1 MSTKET
7 TITTETAADGTE
19 MVSEIS
25 SVISETAA
33 DGTETVAEITTT
45 AGDEPGE
52 VEGHITLTE
61 TAPDGTETVTEITT
75 NADGSVIV
83 EEDKSLTEEVYEA
96 VFGEEGEDYETDE
109 AASPVEGSATGE
121 IEVIEVSSEFEAAGG
136 TLDPDAA
143 PADFGEAVDMSTP
156 VEPAFGIADPAYSA
170 TATTDSAAD
179 AATQATAEAAKAE
192 ELEQEA
198 HADAATEAQSD
209 ADEFIASGDYEAAA
223 QAREVAENEAW
234 EAGSDSMLSAYDSQ
248 DLANAAEKQDDAEYY
263 SAQEAMHAQQGDYEA
278 AREDASNAGYATS
291 DADSAAGGADHTGQ
305 SDKEVYEMDWAV
317 HEEKIADYQADNA
330 AAAAEDGNF
339 EQAEMYAASAADH
352 QASADN
358 FGDLGEHG
366 GVGAV
371 YDSSSEVASGGTYDS
386 SYDASAYDASAVAVD
401 TGFDAGM
408 DTAVDTSY
416 DAAGT
421 DDI

>member
-25 SVISETAA
+25 SVITETAA

-75 NADGSVIV
+75 NADGSVNV
-83 EEDKSLTEEVYEA
+83 EDDKSLAEEVYEA
-96 VFGEEGEDYETDE
+96 VFGEEAEDFEPDE
-109 AASPVEGSATGE
+109 AVSPIEASADGE
-121 IEVIEVSSEFEAAGG
+121 IEVIEVGSEFEAGGG
-136 TLDPDAA
+136 TLDPDTS

-156 VEPAFGIADPAYSA
+156 MEPAFGVADPTYSA
-170 TATTDSAAD
+170 TTTSDTAAD
-179 AATQATAEAAKAE
+179 AAAEAAKAE

-198 HADAATEAQSD
+198 HADAATEAQSA
-209 ADEFIASGDYEAAA
+209 ADEFIASGDYAAA
-223 QAREVAENEAW
+223 AEAREVAENESW

-248 DLANAAEKQDDAEYY
+248 NLANAAEKQDDAEFY

-317 HEEKIADYQADNA
+317 HEEKMAD
-330 AAAAEDGNF
+330 
-339 EQAEMYAASAADH
+339 
-352 QASADN
+352 
-358 FGDLGEHG
+358 
-366 GVGAV
+366 
-371 YDSSSEVASGGTYDS
+371 
-386 SYDASAYDASAVAVD
+386 
-401 TGFDAGM
+401 
-408 DTAVDTSY
+408 
-416 DAAGT
+416 
-421 DDI
+421 

>member
-7 TITTETAADGTE
+7 MITTETAADGTE

-109 AASPVEGSATGE
+109 AASPVEGSATGK

-179 AATQATAEAAKAE
+179 AAVAVGALPQRPAVRPSGPRDRRRGCVFRTAWRLPARRDLKAAPVRRWVRSKPP
-192 ELEQEA
+192 
-198 HADAATEAQSD
+198 AATIAERGRRGREPQPLPASQTIFCD
-209 ADEFIASGDYEAAA
+209 A
-223 QAREVAENEAW
+223 RN
-234 EAGSDSMLSAYDSQ
+234 SAIFVPPSP
-248 DLANAAEKQDDAEYY
+248 
-263 SAQEAMHAQQGDYEA
+263 
-278 AREDASNAGYATS
+278 
-291 DADSAAGGADHTGQ
+291 
-305 SDKEVYEMDWAV
+305 
-317 HEEKIADYQADNA
+317 
-330 AAAAEDGNF
+330 
-339 EQAEMYAASAADH
+339 
-352 QASADN
+352 
-358 FGDLGEHG
+358 
-366 GVGAV
+366 
-371 YDSSSEVASGGTYDS
+371 SSLT
-386 SYDASAYDASAVAVD
+386 
-401 TGFDAGM
+401 
-408 DTAVDTSY
+408 
-416 DAAGT
+416 
-421 DDI
+421 I

>member
-25 SVISETAA
+25 SVITETAA

-61 TAPDGTETVTEITT
+61 TAPDGTETVTELTT
-75 NADGSVIV
+75 NADGSVII
-83 EEDKSLTEEVYEA
+83 EDDKSLAEEVYEA
-96 VFGEEGEDYETDE
+96 VFDEEAEDYESDE
-109 AASPVEGSATGE
+109 AVSPIETGE
-121 IEVIEVSSEFEAAGG
+121 IEVIEAGSEFEAGGG
-136 TLDPDAA
+136 TLDPDAS
-143 PADFGEAVDMSTP
+143 PADFGEAVDMSAP
-156 VEPAFGIADPAYSA
+156 MEPAFGVADPTYSA
-170 TATTDSAAD
+170 TTTSDPAAD
-179 AATQATAEAAKAE
+179 AAAEAAKAE

-198 HADAATEAQSD
+198 HTDAATEAQSA

-223 QAREVAENEAW
+223 GAREVAENEAW

-248 DLANAAEKQDDAEYY
+248 DLAHAAEKQDDAEFY
-263 SAQEAMHAQQGDYEA
+263 SAQEAMHAQQGNYEA

-305 SDKEVYEMDWAV
+305 SDKEAYEMDWAV
-317 HEEKIADYQADNA
+317 HEEKMADYQADNA
-330 AAAAEDGNF
+330 ASAAEDGNF

-366 GVGAV
+366 GASAV
-371 YDSSSEVASGGTYDS
+371 YDSSSEVASGGTFDS
-386 SYDASAYDASAVAVD
+386 SYDASAVAVD

-408 DTAVDTSY
+408 DTTVDSGY
-416 DAAGT
+416 DTAGT

>member
-25 SVISETAA
+25 SVITETAA

-75 NADGSVIV
+75 NADGSVII
-83 EEDKSLTEEVYEA
+83 EDDKSLAEEVYEA
-96 VFGEEGEDYETDE
+96 VFGEEAENSETDE
-109 AASPVEGSATGE
+109 AVSPMEGSAAGE
-121 IEVIEVSSEFEAAGG
+121 IEVIEAGSEFEAAGG
-136 TLDPDAA
+136 TLDPDAS
-143 PADFGEAVDMSTP
+143 PADFGEAVDMTTP
-156 VEPAFGIADPAYSA
+156 MEPAFGVADPTYSA
-170 TATTDSAAD
+170 TTTSDAAAD
-179 AATQATAEAAKAE
+179 ASAEAAKAE

-198 HADAATEAQSD
+198 HADAATEAQSA
-209 ADEFIASGDYEAAA
+209 ADEFIASGDYAAA
-223 QAREVAENEAW
+223 AEAREVAENEAW

-248 DLANAAEKQDDAEYY
+248 DLANAAEKQDDAEFY

-317 HEEKIADYQADNA
+317 HEEKMADYQADNA

-366 GVGAV
+366 GVSAV
-371 YDSSSEVASGGTYDS
+371 YDPSSEVASGGTFDS
-386 SYDASAYDASAVAVD
+386 SYDASAVAVD

-408 DTAVDTSY
+408 DTAVDSGY

>member
-7 TITTETAADGTE
+7 TITTETGADGTE

-25 SVISETAA
+25 SVITETAA
-33 DGTETVAEITTT
+33 DGTETVAEINTT

-83 EEDKSLTEEVYEA
+83 EDDKSLAEEVYEA
-96 VFGEEGEDYETDE
+96 VFDEEAENDETDE
-109 AASPVEGSATGE
+109 ADSSIDASADIEASADGD
-121 IEVIEVSSEFEAAGG
+121 IEVIEAGSEFEAAGG
-136 TLDPDAA
+136 TLDPDAS

-156 VEPAFGIADPAYSA
+156 IEPAFGVADPTYA
-170 TATTDSAAD
+170 ATTASDTAAD
-179 AATQATAEAAKAE
+179 ASAEAAKAE

-198 HADAATEAQSD
+198 HTDAATEAQSA

-223 QAREVAENEAW
+223 EAREVAENEAW

-248 DLANAAEKQDDAEYY
+248 DLANAAEKQHDAEFY

-305 SDKEVYEMDWAV
+305 SDKEAYEMDWAV
-317 HEEKIADYQADNA
+317 HEEKMADYQADNA
-330 AAAAEDGNF
+330 A
-339 EQAEMYAASAADH
+339 
-352 QASADN
+352 
-358 FGDLGEHG
+358 
-366 GVGAV
+366 
-371 YDSSSEVASGGTYDS
+371 
-386 SYDASAYDASAVAVD
+386 
-401 TGFDAGM
+401 
-408 DTAVDTSY
+408 
-416 DAAGT
+416 
-421 DDI
+421 